1 MVTVSTRLLKDRLSS
16 YLHRAEEGERVVV
29 LRSGK
34 PIAALVSLRDL
45 PEDDEEGRL
54 AALEARGLL
63 IRPHTAPAIASR
75 SHRVPTRGKSASEM
89 VIEDRR

>member
-1 MVTVSTRLLKDRLSS
+1 MVTVSTRVLKDRLSS
-16 YLHRAEEGERVVV
+16 YLHRAEGGERVVV

-34 PIAALVSLRDL
+34 PVAALVSLRDL
-45 PEDDEEGRL
+45 PANDEEGRL

-63 IRPHTAPAIASR
+63 NRPEEGRKARFSAT
-75 SHRVPTRGKSASEM
+75 RVPARGRSASEM